1 MSSYSFSVTD
11 TVGAKAK
18 SKLVIVVIYRN
29 STDSPIDDNGT
40 IVAPGQYL
48 HLTHTLSVV
57 SGSYSIEP
65 LIIGGVT
72 LQPTSYTLF
81 YQSGM
86 NPPLIFTGLTPASQA
101 HFTIMGLNKH
111 YYMVRDDLT
120 SKPSPPEQCCE
131 I

>member
-1 MSSYSFSVTD
+1 MSSYGFSVTD

-29 STDSPIDDNGT
+29 NTGSPIDNNGT

-48 HLTHTLSVV
+48 HLTRILSVV

-65 LIIGGVT
+65 LVIGGVT
-72 LQPTSYTLF
+72 LQPISYTLF

-86 NPPLIFTGLTPASQA
+86 DPPILFTGLSPTSQA

-120 SKPSPPEQCCE
+120 STPSPPEQCCE